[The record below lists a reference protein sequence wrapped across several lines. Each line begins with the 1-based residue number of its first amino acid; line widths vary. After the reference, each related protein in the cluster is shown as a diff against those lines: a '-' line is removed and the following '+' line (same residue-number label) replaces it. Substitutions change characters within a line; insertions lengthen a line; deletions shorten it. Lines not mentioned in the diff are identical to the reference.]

1 MRRVRT
7 TLMLMAMLA
16 AQQVFAAGS
25 GSDQSCSSIAD
36 ACLAAGFVKTEST
49 TKGIWHDCMR
59 PVILGKTVSGVSI
72 NAAVVKSCRADKIKD
87 LKMELKE
94 MEHANSIGKRVTA
107 QAKKS

>member
-1 MRRVRT
+1 MRQVRT
-7 TLMLMAMLA
+7 ILMLMAIVA
-16 AQQVFAAGS
+16 AQQVFAADS
-25 GSDQSCSSIAD
+25 ARDKSCSTIAD

-72 NAAVVKSCRADKIKD
+72 NASVVKSCRADKIRD

-94 MEHANSIGKRVTA
+94 MEHAK
-107 QAKKS
+107 